1 MPRQP
6 KDVTS
11 LNERLKSAELLMG
24 PKVSMNLTMKD
35 LEALALFITKS
46 QALINDLGKTLNIKQ
61 SAVNVLP
68 NNQAY
73 NTNSYSINTTT
84 GTVPYR
90 PQGSTSNINTVV
102 DGSGIV
108 KGHDPN
114 ALGFGSMGD
123 VSPYNPELDF
133 INPPVDMPIFAP
145 SQEQLEA
152 EARILN
158 SAFTLPEDIQQ
169 VVDIN
174 DFTQE

>member
-11 LNERLKSAELLMG
+11 LSERLKSAELLM
-24 PKVSMNLTMKD
+24 KANVSKKLTMED

-61 SAVNVLP
+61 PTANVIP

-73 NTNSYSINTTT
+73 NINAYSVNTTT

-90 PQGSTSNINTVV
+90 PQGSTSAINPVV

-133 INPPVDMPIFAP
+133 INPPVDMPLFAP
-145 SQEQLEA
+145 SPEQLEA

-158 SAFTLPEDIQQ
+158 SAFTLPEDIQTL
-169 VVDIN
+169 DIN
-174 DFTQE
+174 EFTQE